1 MRVRWQT
8 MDDRRRMIDK
18 ERFWRCVVMILALLL
33 ALPQAVDAQ
42 GNGVIEGQVTVS
54 GGAALPED
62 LEAEL
67 LFLPNGQGPPTITAQ
82 PLGED
87 GTVRFEGLDTS
98 PQHVYLLRV
107 TVEGEEN
114 MSDLLTFAE
123 GETVLEVTLPLF
135 ERTNDASALSL
146 PQVAYVLDARA
157 NGWVVVTLYQF
168 LNGGERTIV
177 NLTDPPAEIPLP
189 EGATNVQFEPGVDY
203 EAVVETPEGFAY
215 TGPFPPGE
223 TSLVFSY
230 VLPYE
235 EGEQTVT
242 LPLGIPAQQVRVLLP
257 QLGQQTEVENL
268 TSGGAQ
274 AGPNGEPF
282 ELFQAVEVPGTE
294 SFTLRFTGLPPAPT
308 PVAESE
314 AAPDAVVTGP
324 RVVPIS
330 PLQRLPRWAPLIP
343 MAVAAAGVLGYVVT
357 RPTPSSAEQRATL
370 RTRRDTLVAEIAALD
385 IRFEAG
391 AIGEQT
397 HKRQRAALKDELKEV
412 LRRLGAGV
420 AEGSG

>member
-1 MRVRWQT
+1 
-8 MDDRRRMIDK
+8 
-18 ERFWRCVVMILALLL
+18 
-33 ALPQAVDAQ
+33 
-42 GNGVIEGQVTVS
+42 
-54 GGAALPED
+54 
-62 LEAEL
+62 
-67 LFLPNGQGPPTITAQ
+67 
-82 PLGED
+82 
-87 GTVRFEGLDTS
+87 
-98 PQHVYLLRV
+98 
-107 TVEGEEN
+107 
-114 MSDLLTFAE
+114 
-123 GETVLEVTLPLF
+123 
-135 ERTNDASALSL
+135 
-146 PQVAYVLDARA
+146 
-157 NGWVVVTLYQF
+157 
-168 LNGGERTIV
+168 
-177 NLTDPPAEIPLP
+177 
-189 EGATNVQFEPGVDY
+189 
-203 EAVVETPEGFAY
+203 GFAY